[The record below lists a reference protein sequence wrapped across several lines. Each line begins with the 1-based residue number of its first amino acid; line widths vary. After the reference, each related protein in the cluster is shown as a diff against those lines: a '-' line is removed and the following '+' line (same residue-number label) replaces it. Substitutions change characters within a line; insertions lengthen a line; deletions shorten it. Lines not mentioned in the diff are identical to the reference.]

1 MDPRLLRIF
10 VAVMRYGS
18 VTRSAEQLYTS
29 QPSVSKAL
37 KRLEEVVGFRLF
49 EPQGRGLT
57 PTSKGKLLLE
67 PALRV
72 DRELEAVRQRAV
84 EIKRGRSRG
93 IRIASIPA
101 IAAALLPRA
110 IVAFRAL
117 WPGITLEIETGRR
130 ELVLSELDAERV
142 DIGLLYST
150 TASAPVGFR
159 IIASAP
165 MLCVMPRTHRFVQ
178 KRIITPEDLRGEKMV
193 VQHNSIDFAD
203 RLWRILTALDP
214 PPDIVVEASQFA
226 FLRDLV
232 RQNVGISLLDGFTV
246 PDAEMRGLV
255 TRPFQPDLP
264 SYLAIAD
271 RGQHMPVGG
280 KEFIDV
286 FSKIAANLEEN

>member
-18 VTRSAEQLYTS
+18 ITRSAEQLYTS

-49 EPQGRGLT
+49 EPRGRGLT

-159 IIASAP
+159 IIAQAP
-165 MLCVMPRTHRFVQ
+165 MLCVMPQTHRFVQ

-214 PPDIVVEASQFA
+214 PPDIVVEASQYA

-255 TRPFQPDLP
+255 TRSFQPGLP

-271 RGQHMPVGG
+271 RGQHMPAGG
-280 KEFIDV
+280 KEFIDI
-286 FSKIAANLEEN
+286 FSKIAVNLEEN

>member
-1 MDPRLLRIF
+1 MDARLLRIF
-10 VAVMRYGS
+10 VAVIRYGS
-18 VTRSAEQLYTS
+18 VTRAAEQLNIS

-57 PTSKGKLLLE
+57 PTSKGQLLME

-72 DRELEAVRQRAV
+72 ERELEDVHQRAV
-84 EIKRGRSRG
+84 EIKRGRSQG
-93 IRIASIPA
+93 IRIVALPA
-101 IAAALLPRA
+101 ITAALLPRA

-117 WPGITLEIETGRR
+117 RPSITLEIETGRR
-130 ELVLSELDAERV
+130 ELVLSKLDAENV

-150 TASAPVGFR
+150 TESAPVGFR

-165 MLCVMPRTHRFVQ
+165 MLCVMPRTHRLVQ
-178 KRIITPEDLRGEKMV
+178 KRIITPEDLQGEKMV
-193 VQHNSIDFAD
+193 VQHNSIDAAD
-203 RLWRILTALDP
+203 RLWQILTDLDP
-214 PPDIVVEASQFA
+214 PPDIVVEASQYA

-232 RQNVGISLLDGFTV
+232 RQNIGISLLDGFTI

-264 SYLAIAD
+264 SYLAVAD
-271 RGQHMPVGG
+271 RGQHMPAGG

-286 FSKIAANLEEN
+286 FCKIATSGIL

>member
-1 MDPRLLRIF
+1 MDPRLLQIF

-49 EPQGRGLT
+49 EPLGRGLT

-72 DRELEAVRQRAV
+72 DRELEALRQRAL

-150 TASAPVGFR
+150 TACAPVGFR

-214 PPDIVVEASQFA
+214 PPDIVVEASQYA

-232 RQNVGISLLDGFTV
+232 RKNVGISLLDGFTV

-255 TRPFQPDLP
+255 TRPFQPGLP

-271 RGQHMPVGG
+271 RGQHMPAGG

>member
-1 MDPRLLRIF
+1 MDPRLLQIF

-49 EPQGRGLT
+49 EPLGRGLT

-72 DRELEAVRQRAV
+72 DRELEALRQRAL

-150 TASAPVGFR
+150 TACAPVGFR

-214 PPDIVVEASQFA
+214 PPDIVVEASQYA

-255 TRPFQPDLP
+255 TRPFQPGLP

-271 RGQHMPVGG
+271 RGQHMPAGG

>member
-37 KRLEEVVGFRLF
+37 KRLEEVVGFRPF

-93 IRIASIPA
+93 IRIASIPG

-117 WPGITLEIETGRR
+117 WPGITL
-130 ELVLSELDAERV
+130 DAERV

-150 TASAPVGFR
+150 TTSAPTGFR

-165 MLCVMPRTHRFVQ
+165 MLCVMPRTHRFAQ
-178 KRIITPEDLRGEKMV
+178 KRIITPADLRGEKMV

-214 PPDIVVEASQFA
+214 PPDIVVEASQYA

-271 RGQHMPVGG
+271 RGQHMPAGG

-286 FSKIAANLEEN
+286 FSKIAANLEES

>member
-93 IRIASIPA
+93 IRIATIPG

-214 PPDIVVEASQFA
+214 PPDIVVEASQYA

-255 TRPFQPDLP
+255 TRSFQPGLP

-271 RGQHMPVGG
+271 RGQHMPAGG
-280 KEFIDV
+280 KEFINV
-286 FSKIAANLEEN
+286 FSKIAANLEKN

>member
-18 VTRSAEQLYTS
+18 VTRAAERLYTS

-49 EPQGRGLT
+49 EPRGRGLT

-93 IRIASIPA
+93 IRIATIPA

-117 WPGITLEIETGRR
+117 WPGMTLEIETGRR
-130 ELVLSELDAERV
+130 ELVLTELDAERV

-150 TASAPVGFR
+150 TASAPTGFR

-165 MLCVMPRTHRFVQ
+165 MLCVIPQTHRFVQ

-203 RLWRILTALDP
+203 RLWRILTALNP
-214 PPDIVVEASQFA
+214 PPDIVVEASQYA

-255 TRPFQPDLP
+255 TRPFQPGLP

-271 RGQHMPVGG
+271 RGQHMPAGG

-286 FSKIAANLEEN
+286 FSKIAASLEEN

>member
-18 VTRSAEQLYTS
+18 VTRAAEQLNTS

-49 EPQGRGLT
+49 ELRGRGLT
-57 PTSKGKLLLE
+57 PTSRGKLLLE

-72 DRELEAVRQRAV
+72 EHELEAVHQRAV
-84 EIKRGRSRG
+84 EIKRGRSQG
-93 IRIASIPA
+93 IRIASIPG

-130 ELVLSELDAERV
+130 EMVLSELDAERV

-150 TASAPVGFR
+150 TTSAPTGFR
-159 IIASAP
+159 IIAQAP
-165 MLCVMPRTHRFVQ
+165 MLCVMPRTHRLVQ
-178 KRIITPEDLRGEKMV
+178 KRIITSADLRGEKMV

-203 RLWRILTALDP
+203 RLWRILTVLNPA
-214 PPDIVVEASQFA
+214 PDIVVEASQYA

-246 PDAEMRGLV
+246 PDAAMRGLV
-255 TRPFQPDLP
+255 TRPFQPGLP

-271 RGQHMPVGG
+271 RGQHMPAGG

-286 FSKIAANLEEN
+286 FSKIATNLEEN